1 MTAAKTDQASD
12 DPSDPASGDGDRA
25 ARIADRPVRVD
36 RFTTEGHK
44 PRHQFAW
51 WYALMSPILE
61 VSPVSTPEADFHA
74 SGRAYDLGCLHLV
87 SLRMNS
93 LSFRHTQEHIEG
105 TGIDPWC
112 LTVMKT
118 GALACDANMGGS
130 EITAGSLGVLSF
142 AEPFTGRASATDTLN
157 LFLNRDDFH
166 DFAAGLDAI
175 AQRPVSG
182 PMTSLLREFLLNAEV
197 YLPSMKASEVSMFL
211 ESLTLLLR
219 AAVSPSGEAI
229 AAADL
234 PVSAGRFN
242 LVRRHIQDHL
252 ASPDL
257 GAASICKALNLSR
270 RQLYYLF
277 EPHGGVAGF
286 IKQRRLTAACRALA
300 NSNDHRLISTIA
312 YTYGYT
318 NQALFSRHFQA
329 EFGFG
334 PREARAAKLCGYLPQ
349 ASAPKSFAEWLGRG
363 SR

>member
-1 MTAAKTDQASD
+1 MTLTSNLRRDDSQTGTAAERSI
-12 DPSDPASGDGDRA
+12 
-25 ARIADRPVRVD
+25 RID
-36 RFTTEGHK
+36 RFTTTFHE
-44 PRHQFAW
+44 PDQQFAFW
-51 WYALMSPILE
+51 RELVSPILKVTPE
-61 VSPVSTPEADFHA
+61 GKSTPEAGFHA
-74 SGRAYDLGCLHLV
+74 RGRAYDLGCLHLV
-87 SLRMNS
+87 SLRMDP
-93 LSFRHTQEHIEG
+93 LAFRHTQEHIEG
-105 TGIDPWC
+105 TGIDHWC

-118 GALACDANMGGS
+118 GTLACDANASGP

-142 AEPFTGRASATDTLN
+142 AAPFSGHASATDTLN

-166 DFAAGLDAI
+166 EFADGLDAI
-175 AQRPVSG
+175 AQRPMSG
-182 PMTSLLREFLLNAEV
+182 PMMSLLVEFLLNAET

-219 AAVSPSGEAI
+219 AAVNPTANTI

-234 PVSAGRFN
+234 PMSAGRFD
-242 LVRRHIQDHL
+242 LVRKHVQDNLSH
-252 ASPDL
+252 PDL
-257 GAASICKALNLSR
+257 GVTSICKALNLSR

-286 IKQRRLTAACRALA
+286 IKQRRLTAACRALS

-334 PREARAAKLCGYLPQ
+334 PREARAAKLCGYLPRT
-349 ASAPKSFAEWLGRG
+349 SAPQSLAEWLGQGRG
-363 SR
+363 S

>member
-1 MTAAKTDQASD
+1 
-12 DPSDPASGDGDRA
+12 
-25 ARIADRPVRVD
+25 
-36 RFTTEGHK
+36 
-44 PRHQFAW
+44 
-51 WYALMSPILE
+51 MSPILE
-61 VSPVSTPEADFHA
+61 VSPVSTPAAGFHA
-74 SGRAYDLGCLHLV
+74 SGRAYDLGCLHLA
-87 SLRMNS
+87 SLRMDP
-93 LSFRHTQEHIEG
+93 LAFRHTEEHIEG

-112 LTVMKT
+112 LTVMKSGT
-118 GALACDANMGGS
+118 LACDANAGGP

-142 AEPFTGRASATDTLN
+142 AEPFAGRASATDTLN

-166 DFAAGLDAI
+166 EFATGLDAI
-175 AQRPVSG
+175 AQRPMAG
-182 PMTSLLREFLLNAEV
+182 PMTSLLGEFLLNAEA

-219 AAVSPSGEAI
+219 AAVIPSADTL

-234 PVSAGRFN
+234 PISAGRFD

-257 GAASICKALNLSR
+257 GVTSICEALNLSR

-286 IKQRRLTAACRALA
+286 IKQRRLAAACRALS

-334 PREARAAKLCGYLPQ
+334 PREARAAKLCGYLPRT
-349 ASAPKSFAEWLGRG
+349 SAPTSFADWLGQGRG
-363 SR
+363 G